1 MAMTREL
8 EQSTSRATI
17 WGWLAIVLIIT
28 AIGFIGLYTL
38 TQDAHG
44 MEIGEYGSKAFISWF
59 MGFFPMFEIYGAVP
73 ASYLLGLGI
82 LSSIVWAVYGNIV
95 PVVVIHYGYE
105 YLMRYPRISKW
116 LGRLSSEK
124 VRARMNRYGV
134 WAVLILTPWTGI
146 WAMALT
152 ARALG
157 MSVGRLFVFASI
169 SVTTYAV
176 VIALT
181 MDVGVQVI
189 TGG

>member
-1 MAMTREL
+1 MAMTQEL
-8 EQSTSRATI
+8 EQSTPRTTI

-28 AIGFIGLYTL
+28 AMVFIGVYTL

-44 MEIGEYGSKAFISWF
+44 MEIGEYGGKAFISWF

-116 LGRLSSEK
+116 LERLSSEK
-124 VRARMNRYGV
+124 VQQRMNRYGI

-146 WAMALT
+146 WAMAIT

-157 MSVGRLFVFASI
+157 MSVGRLFIFASI
-169 SVTTYAV
+169 SVTAYAV

-181 MDVGVQVI
+181 MDVGAQVI
-189 TGG
+189 AGG

>member
-1 MAMTREL
+1 MAMTQEL
-8 EQSTSRATI
+8 EQSTPRTTI

-28 AIGFIGLYTL
+28 AMVFIGVYTL
-38 TQDAHG
+38 TQDTHG
-44 MEIGEYGSKAFISWF
+44 MEIGEYGGKAFISWF

-95 PVVVIHYGYE
+95 PVLVVHYGYE
-105 YLMRYPRISKW
+105 YLNTHPRTKKW

-124 VRARMNRYGV
+124 VQQRMNRYGI

-146 WAMALT
+146 WAMAIT

-169 SVTTYAV
+169 SIITYAV
-176 VIALT
+176 VIAVT
-181 MDVGVQVI
+181 MDIGVQVI
-189 TGG
+189 AGG